1 MFLQVL
7 SIIFPVAV
15 IVLVGYLYASRR
27 SVDFEVANRIN
38 VDVFFPALIFSALS
52 TQKYDLS
59 DVKLLAGGAAAIVLG
74 SGLLAY
80 PIARIFKFDWR
91 VFLPPMMFNNCGN
104 LGLPIAVFA
113 FGEHAL
119 TAAVILMI
127 TSNLLNY
134 TLGVR
139 MMADHMGLLEVLRAP
154 MVIASFAGLAAGL
167 LQWRPAPLIAVPVEM
182 LGQIAIPLVLFS
194 LGARL
199 KDVKI
204 TNWQVSV
211 IGAVVC
217 PLVGVVAA
225 LVYASVVDLGA
236 EYFSQL
242 LVFAALPPAVM
253 NYLIAERYR
262 QQPDAV
268 ASMVMVGNLF
278 ALISL
283 PIVLVFALNN
293 LSTGI

>member
-7 SIIFPVAV
+7 SIILPVAV
-15 IVLVGYLYASRR
+15 VVLVGYLYASRR
-27 SVDFEVANRIN
+27 SVDFEAANRIN

-52 TQKYDLS
+52 TQDYDLS
-59 DVKLLAGGAAAIVLG
+59 DVKLLAGGAVAVVLG

-139 MMADHMGLLEVLRAP
+139 MMANHVGLWDVLRVP
-154 MVIASFAGLAAGL
+154 MVIASFGGLAAGL
-167 LQWRPAPLIAVPVEM
+167 LQWRPAPLIAVPIEM

-204 TNWQVSV
+204 TNWQISV
-211 IGAVVC
+211 TGAVVC
-217 PLVGVVAA
+217 PLVGVGAA
-225 LVYASVVDLGA
+225 LVYASVVDLEA

-253 NYLIAERYR
+253 NYLIAERYK
-262 QQPDAV
+262 QQPEAL

>member
-1 MFLQVL
+1 ML
-7 SIIFPVAV
+7 A
-15 IVLVGYLYASRR
+15 GYLYAGRR
-27 SVDFEVANRIN
+27 SVDFEAANRIN
-38 VDVFFPALIFSALS
+38 VDVFFPALVFSARS
-52 TQKYDLS
+52 THAYDLS
-59 DVKLLAGGAAAIVLG
+59 DIKLLAGGAIAVVFG
-74 SGLLAY
+74 SGLLAF
-80 PIARIFKFDWR
+80 PIARVFNFEWR

-104 LGLPIAVFA
+104 IGLPIAVFA
-113 FGEHAL
+113 FGEKAL

-127 TSNLLNY
+127 TSNLLNF

-139 MMADHMGLLEVLRAP
+139 MVANYMGLLDVLRIP

-167 LQWRPAPLIAVPVEM
+167 LYWQPPQLIAVPVEM

-199 KDVKI
+199 QDIKI
-204 TNWQVSV
+204 TAWQIS
-211 IGAVVC
+211 ITGAIVC
-217 PLVGVVAA
+217 PIVGVAVA
-225 LVYASVVDLGA
+225 LIYATLVDLSA

-253 NYLIAERYR
+253 NYLLAERYQ
-262 QQPDAV
+262 QQPEVV

-293 LSTGI
+293 LSTAI

>member
-1 MFLQVL
+1 MFFQVL
-7 SIIFPVAV
+7 SIIFPVAA
-15 IVLVGYLYASRR
+15 IVLVGYLYAGRR
-27 SVDFEVANRIN
+27 SVDFEAANRIN

-52 TQKYDLS
+52 THAYDLN
-59 DVKLLAGGAAAIVLG
+59 DVKLLAGGAVTVVLG

-80 PIARIFKFDWR
+80 PVARIFKFDWR

-113 FGEHAL
+113 FGEEAL

-139 MMADHMGLLEVLRAP
+139 MMANHIGLLDVLRAP

-167 LQWRPAPLIAVPVEM
+167 LQWRPPELIAIPLDM

-199 KDVKI
+199 KGVKI
-204 TNWQVSV
+204 TNWQISV
-211 IGAVVC
+211 IGAVAC
-217 PLVGVVAA
+217 PVVGVAAA
-225 LVYASVVDLGA
+225 LTYARVVNLGP
-236 EYFSQL
+236 EYYSQL

-253 NYLIAERYR
+253 NYLIAERYK
-262 QQPDAV
+262 QQPEAV
-268 ASMVMVGNLF
+268 ASIVMVGNLF
-278 ALISL
+278 ALLAL
-283 PIVLVFALNN
+283 PIVLVVALNH
-293 LSTGI
+293 LSTAI